1 MDVVWLHIHKRI
13 TVPLFTP
20 VGIVSV
26 GRSLCGS
33 WAFSEGT
40 GRVGSSRSSG
50 TLLTVSFKSDG
61 GAWLTVSF
69 KSDGG
74 ALLTLSFKSDGGAL
88 LTVSF
93 KSDGGALLTVSFK
106 SDGGAWL
113 TVSFKSDGGGTLLT
127 SSITGKSLV
136 ESGAAPCVT
145 MTFKSRALR
154 STIDSGGLEPAVP
167 IVSSPLSSMFLW
179 LANSRSCV
187 SAGVKKKNNCFKII
201 VPNVTALQAE

>member
-61 GAWLTVSF
+61 GA
-69 KSDGG
+69 
-74 ALLTLSFKSDGGAL
+74 LLTLSFKSDGGAL

-93 KSDGGALLTVSFK
+93 KSDGGALLT
-106 SDGGAWL
+106 L
-113 TVSFKSDGGGTLLT
+113 SFKSDGGGTLLT

-201 VPNVTALQAE
+201 VPNVTALEAE

>member
-61 GAWLTVSF
+61 GALLTVSF

-93 KSDGGALLTVSFK
+93 KSDGGALLT
-106 SDGGAWL
+106 L
-113 TVSFKSDGGGTLLT
+113 SFKSDGGGTLLT